1 MSGDDAGFDKD
12 GKFDF
17 DRFAEFIVKRFD
29 SLQEQINGLQEQ
41 IKPLASIEQGVINL
55 GTRME
60 AVEGDIESLK
70 ENLAFLQENITSLN
84 AKVDERLQDTR
95 PLWESVSSQ
104 LTELREGQD
113 KIKLE
118 LWALRTA
125 FGRSYGDLITGQE
138 MPERRISDLEKKAS

>member
-1 MSGDDAGFDKD
+1 
-12 GKFDF
+12 
-17 DRFAEFIVKRFD
+17 
-29 SLQEQINGLQEQ
+29 
-41 IKPLASIEQGVINL
+41 
-55 GTRME
+55 ME

-70 ENLAFLQENITSLN
+70 ENLASLQENVTSLN

-138 MPERRISDLEKKAS
+138 MQERRISDLEKKAS